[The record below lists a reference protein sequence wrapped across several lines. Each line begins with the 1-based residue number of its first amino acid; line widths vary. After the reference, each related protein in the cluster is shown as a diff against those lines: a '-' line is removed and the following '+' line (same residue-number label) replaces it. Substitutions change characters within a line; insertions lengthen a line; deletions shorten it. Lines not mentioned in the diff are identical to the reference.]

1 MDKFVTEKYIEIIKG
16 IGIMYKFMLMQILAV
31 LVLQHNGK
39 IGSGSYIYSRR
50 TLSKR
55 LTLLL

>member
-1 MDKFVTEKYIEIIKG
+1 MDDFVTEKYIEIIKG

-31 LVLQHNGK
+31 LVLQHNRK

-50 TLSKR
+50 TLPKR